1 MQSIRCLHLVL
12 FAFCFVKS
20 LGRQRRMATPY
31 RTTNGR
37 LICVV
42 FAAPLHTHTHTH
54 TKKMDVSKRVITQ
67 NAKKPIDYPKNIKA
81 VIQAAAAHKSLFV
94 GLAQSFVLH
103 AHKQKCSSFSSSQRG
118 LPVSVLH
125 LTSDSIRSR
134 PTELNGQHLRT
145 LTPSVLY
152 IRVACSLWPLSRMGE
167 RRTPTNVRLSSRS
180 RRVETHGA

>member
-1 MQSIRCLHLVL
+1 MDGTIAKHSLPPPRFIRVL
-12 FAFCFVKS
+12 FCQIFGPSAQNPIQNYKWTAYMRSFCCSF
-20 LGRQRRMATPY
+20 T
-31 RTTNGR
+31 
-37 LICVV
+37 
-42 FAAPLHTHTHTH
+42 HTHTHTH

-152 IRVACSLWPLSRMGE
+152 IRVACSLWPLSR
-167 RRTPTNVRLSSRS
+167 
-180 RRVETHGA
+180 